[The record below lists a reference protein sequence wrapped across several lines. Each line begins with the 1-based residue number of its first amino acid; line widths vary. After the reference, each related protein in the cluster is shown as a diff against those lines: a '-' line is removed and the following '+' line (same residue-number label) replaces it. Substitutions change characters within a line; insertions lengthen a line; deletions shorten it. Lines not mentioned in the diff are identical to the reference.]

1 MGEGG
6 GKESSGAARGWPRG
20 YRGSPE
26 LREGWGE
33 RGVLSQDTLGW

>member
-6 GKESSGAARGWPRG
+6 GTESSGEVGAWPSG

-26 LREGWGE
+26 PREGWGE
-33 RGVLSQDTLGW
+33 REN